1 VSEGEAFAMTTLREI
16 RATLL
21 TQHAGIRA
29 RIAETR
35 EAITT
40 TDDER
45 LRQCLGRLADAFR
58 THNVAE
64 EDALKSVLPTIDA
77 WGKERRDVM
86 LSEHVNENSELY
98 SALVENSTAST
109 AAHVAT
115 LLDRMVEHMAVE
127 ERTFLGADL
136 LTDEVKTDGA
146 GG

>member
-1 VSEGEAFAMTTLREI
+1 MTTLKEI
-16 RATLL
+16 RAKLL
-21 TQHAGIRA
+21 TQHADIRT

-35 EAITT
+35 AAITT
-40 TDDER
+40 TDQEH
-45 LRQCLGRLADAFR
+45 LRQCVGRLADALR

-64 EDALKSVLPTIDA
+64 EDALKTVLPTLDA

-98 SALVENSTAST
+98 SVLVENSTGT

-127 ERTFLGADL
+127 ERTFLGADV

>member
-1 VSEGEAFAMTTLREI
+1 LKEI
-16 RATLL
+16 RAKLL
-21 TQHAGIRA
+21 TQHAYSRT

-35 EAITT
+35 AAITT
-40 TDDER
+40 TDHER
-45 LRQCLGRLADAFR
+45 LRQCVGRLADAFR

-64 EDALKSVLPTIDA
+64 EDALKTVLPTLDA

-86 LSEHVNENSELY
+86 LSEHVNEHSELY
-98 SALVENSTAST
+98 TALVENSTGT